1 MSLEVAAVL
10 EGKITG
16 ISKFG
21 AFVALPD
28 GKSGMVH
35 ISEIASTFVKE
46 ITDHVK
52 QDQVVK
58 VRILGVD
65 DKGRISLSIKKAMEN
80 EPRVRKVSFEDMLN
94 KYMQDSTEKISDL
107 KNYAEPNKR
116 RGGSGKAG
124 GASIK

>member
-1 MSLEVAAVL
+1 MSVEVGSIL

-35 ISEIASTFVKE
+35 ISEVASTFVKE

-58 VRILGVD
+58 VRVLGID
-65 DKGRISLSIKKAMEN
+65 EKGRISLSIKKAQTEQ
-80 EPRVRKVSFEDMLN
+80 PRQKKVSFEDMLS
-94 KYMQDSTEKISDL
+94 KYMQDSSEKIMGL
-107 KNYAEPNKR
+107 KNFAEPSKR
-116 RGGSGKAG
+116 RGYGKNR
-124 GASIK
+124 

>member
-1 MSLEVAAVL
+1 MSFEVGSVL

-21 AFVALPD
+21 AFVALPE
-28 GKSGMVH
+28 GKTGMVH

-58 VRILGVD
+58 VKVLGID
-65 DKGRISLSIKKAMEN
+65 EKGRISLSIKKAQES
-80 EPRVRKVSFEDMLN
+80 EPKQRRVSFEDMLS
-94 KYMQDSTEKISDL
+94 KYMQDSSEKMMDL
-107 KNYAEPNKR
+107 KNFIEPNKR
-116 RGGSGKAG
+116 RGKYTSNR
-124 GASIK
+124 

>member
-1 MSLEVAAVL
+1 MSFKVGAVL

-35 ISEIASTFVKE
+35 ISEIAPSFVKE
-46 ITDHVK
+46 ITDHIK

-58 VRILGVD
+58 VVVLGVD
-65 DKGRISLSIKKAMEN
+65 EKGRISLSIKKAMEKQEN
-80 EPRVRKVSFEDMLN
+80 VKKVSFEDMLN
-94 KYMQDSTEKISDL
+94 KYMQDSSEKINDL
-107 KNYAEPNKR
+107 KSNAEPNKR
-116 RGGSGKAG
+116 RGGANRQGR
-124 GASIK
+124 